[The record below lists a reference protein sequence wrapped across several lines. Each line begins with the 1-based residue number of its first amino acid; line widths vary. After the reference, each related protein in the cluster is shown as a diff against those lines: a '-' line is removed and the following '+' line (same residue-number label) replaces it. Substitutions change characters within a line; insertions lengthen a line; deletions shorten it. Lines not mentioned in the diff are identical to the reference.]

1 MDIIVTTP
9 KSQMANAA
17 REAADVL
24 AAGGGEYF
32 RRFSGGH
39 HAPKIKA
46 GEHVWYVEDGYI
58 RGCCVVSRV
67 LWRGA
72 GERCET
78 TGREWA
84 PGYYVYMDATTWL
97 WCRPIPMRGFQGYR
111 YVHPKSVGELLS
123 AQIHQ
128 AEIVG
133 GWLDPRPA
141 NGIEPSTERLT
152 GGDQLTADTPQTTT
166 TQSDAKPAETAQ

>member
-39 HAPKIKA
+39 RGPRIAA
-46 GEHVWYVEDGYI
+46 GERVWYVEDGYI
-58 RGCCVVSRV
+58 RGFCVVSRV
-67 LWRGA
+67 LRRGTDEVC
-72 GERCET
+72 GT
-78 TGREWA
+78 TGRVW
-84 PGYYVYMDATTWL
+84 PHGVYVYMDATTWQ
-97 WCRPIPMRGFQGYR
+97 WIRPIPMRGFQGYR
-111 YVHPKSVGELLS
+111 YVHPRSVGDLL
-123 AQIHQ
+123 ATQIHQ

-133 GWLDPRPA
+133 GWRDPRP
-141 NGIEPSTERLT
+141 EVKH
-152 GGDQLTADTPQTTT
+152 DC
-166 TQSDAKPAETAQ
+166 